1 METPTTTLTLKSKS
15 QPEEIAVPE
24 KPKLK
29 GPRYYHQFMDD
40 QPVAIDMQSGRTW
53 TGRLTAAH
61 TYELLLDE
69 TDHGEMLLFKHGIE
83 CLRKVSS

>member
-1 METPTTTLTLKSKS
+1 MDTPRTTLTLKD
-15 QPEEIAVPE
+15 QPQPE

-53 TGRLTAAH
+53 TGRLTAVH

-69 TDHGEMLLFKHGIE
+69 TEHGEMLLFKHGIE
-83 CLRKVSS
+83 CLRKGPPESNS